1 MKKTVAA
8 VAVLGA
14 FAGSALAADVT
25 LYGVVD
31 AGLVYTHLD
40 QDAQGV
46 DATDKFEMKSGNQA
60 GSRWGL
66 KGVEDL
72 GNGVQVGFILESG
85 FNVDDGSFRT
95 ADTLFDREASLFV
108 QGSFGKV
115 AFGKL
120 GSIVQG
126 ASSWGKVGSV
136 SAFGTSFGNYAA
148 QAGAIF
154 ATSTVYDNMIAYST
168 PSFGGVTV
176 YAQYSMGKS
185 QSQSWDADN
194 AKWKPTMVENE
205 SSTDRYYA
213 IGAEYANGPAKLF
226 FAVDSTNYASWTPVD
241 PSDPAKPG
249 YSAKDTDDSLTV
261 TLGGNYDFNVAKLY
275 AGVQYFDEVAGK
287 WIGASANQ
295 PGKGKVKGWAATV
308 SASAPVAGGNA
319 MLGVGYTDASAAD
332 SVTDNGNS
340 ARDFDLSR
348 WVVSAGYTY
357 NLSKRT
363 NLYGVASY
371 MQDKLE
377 PSAAGAEDVKP
388 TATTVMVGL
397 RHRF

>member
-40 QDAQGV
+40 QDVKGD

-95 ADTLFDREASLFV
+95 ANTLFDREASLFV
-108 QGSFGKV
+108 QGGFGKV

-126 ASSWGKVGSV
+126 TSSWGKVGSV

-241 PSDPAKPG
+241 PSNPAKPG

-287 WIGASANQ
+287 WIGASANK
-295 PGKGKVKGWAATV
+295 PGKVKGWAATV

-377 PSAAGAEDVKP
+377 PSVAGAEDVKP

>member
-40 QDAQGV
+40 QDVQGV

-126 ASSWGKVGSV
+126 VSSWGKVGSV

-241 PSDPAKPG
+241 PSNPAKPG

-287 WIGASANQ
+287 WIGAPANQ
-295 PGKGKVKGWAATV
+295 QGKVKGWAATV

>member
-40 QDAQGV
+40 QDVQGV

-126 ASSWGKVGSV
+126 VSSWGKVGSV

-241 PSDPAKPG
+241 PSTPAKPG

-287 WIGASANQ
+287 WIGASANK
-295 PGKGKVKGWAATV
+295 PGKVKGWAATV

-371 MQDKLE
+371 MQDKRE

>member
-40 QDAQGV
+40 QDVQSV

-126 ASSWGKVGSV
+126 VSSWGKVGSV
-136 SAFGTSFGNYAA
+136 SAFGTAFGNYAA

-194 AKWKPTMVENE
+194 EKWKPTMVENE

-226 FAVDSTNYASWTPVD
+226 FAVDSTNYASWTPVSGGTSATD
-241 PSDPAKPG
+241 KPVYG
-249 YSAKDTDDSLTV
+249 VKDTDDSLTV

-287 WIGASANQ
+287 WIGASANK
-295 PGKGKVKGWAATV
+295 PGKVKGWAATV

>member
-40 QDAQGV
+40 QDVQGV

-95 ADTLFDREASLFV
+95 ANTLFDREASLFV
-108 QGSFGKV
+108 QGGFGKV

-126 ASSWGKVGSV
+126 VSSWGKVGSV

-194 AKWKPTMVENE
+194 KKWKPTMVENE

-241 PSDPAKPG
+241 PSTTAEPG

-287 WIGASANQ
+287 WIGASANKQ
-295 PGKGKVKGWAATV
+295 GKVKGWAATV

-332 SVTDNGNS
+332 SLTDNGKP
-340 ARDFDLSR
+340 DFDLSR

>member
-40 QDAQGV
+40 QDVQDV
-46 DATDKFEMKSGNQA
+46 DATDNFEMKSGNQA

-126 ASSWGKVGSV
+126 VSSWGKVGSV

-194 AKWKPTMVENE
+194 AKWKPSMVENE

-241 PSDPAKPG
+241 PSTPAKAD

-287 WIGASANQ
+287 WIGASANK
-295 PGKGKVKGWAATV
+295 PGKVKGWAATV

>member
-40 QDAQGV
+40 QDVQGV

-126 ASSWGKVGSV
+126 TSSWGKVGSV

-241 PSDPAKPG
+241 PSNPAKPG

-287 WIGASANQ
+287 WIGASANK
-295 PGKGKVKGWAATV
+295 PGKVKGWAATV

>member
-40 QDAQGV
+40 QDVQGV

-126 ASSWGKVGSV
+126 VSSWGKVGSV

-226 FAVDSTNYASWTPVD
+226 FAVDSTNYASWTPVSGGTSAMD
-241 PSDPAKPG
+241 KPVYG
-249 YSAKDTDDSLTV
+249 VKDTDDSLTV

-287 WIGASANQ
+287 WIGASANK
-295 PGKGKVKGWAATV
+295 PGKVKGWAATV

-332 SVTDNGNS
+332 SVTDNGKP
-340 ARDFDLSR
+340 DFDLSR

-377 PSAAGAEDVKP
+377 PSAAGDKDVKP

>member
-40 QDAQGV
+40 QDVKAD

-95 ADTLFDREASLFV
+95 ANTLFDREASLFV
-108 QGSFGKV
+108 QGGFGKV

-126 ASSWGKVGSV
+126 TSSWGKVGSV

-176 YAQYSMGKS
+176 YAQYTMG
-185 QSQSWDADN
+185 N
-194 AKWKPTMVENE
+194 ATENE
-205 SSTDRYYA
+205 SGDNRLFSLGAQADFGALQVLGLVEYLNKQSTVA
-213 IGAEYANGPAKLF
+213 GTTAN
-226 FAVDSTNYASWTPVD
+226 VTYNDSQY
-241 PSDPAKPG
+241 
-249 YSAKDTDDSLTV
+249 DDSYTIN
-261 TLGGNYDFNVAKLY
+261 LGGSYDFGVAKVFL
-275 AGVQYFDEVAGK
+275 AGQYFNAAPNFAGQGST
-287 WIGASANQ
+287 WHDSFDGFGVNVGASA
-295 PGKGKVKGWAATV
+295 PIG
-308 SASAPVAGGNA
+308 AGEF
-319 MLGVGYTDASAAD
+319 L
-332 SVTDNGNS
+332 
-340 ARDFDLSR
+340 
-348 WVVSAGYTY
+348 VSAGYGKGDYHVDTKDTNRSADSYIFQVGYTY
-357 NLSKRT
+357 PFSKRT
-363 NLYGVASY
+363 NLY
-371 MQDKLE
+371 
-377 PSAAGAEDVKP
+377 AGAGYHQ
-388 TATTVMVGL
+388 TTMEEEVGKDSKTKTTQVMFGL
-397 RHRF
+397 LHKF

>member
-40 QDAQGV
+40 QDVQSV

-126 ASSWGKVGSV
+126 VSSWGKVGSV

-194 AKWKPTMVENE
+194 KKWKPTMVENE

-241 PSDPAKPG
+241 ASNPDEPG
-249 YSAKDTDDSLTV
+249 YSTKDTDDSLTV

-287 WIGASANQ
+287 WIGASAKK
-295 PGKGKVKGWAATV
+295 PGKVKGWAATV

-340 ARDFDLSR
+340 AGDFDLSR
-348 WVVSAGYTY
+348 WVISAGYTY

-377 PSAAGAEDVKP
+377 PSAAGDKDVKP

>member
-40 QDAQGV
+40 QDVQGV

-85 FNVDDGSFRT
+85 FKVDDGSFRT
-95 ADTLFDREASLFV
+95 ANTLFDREASLFV
-108 QGSFGKV
+108 QGGFGKV

-126 ASSWGKVGSV
+126 TSSWGKVGSV
-136 SAFGTSFGNYAA
+136 SAFGTSFGDYAA

-194 AKWKPTMVENE
+194 KKWKPTMVENE

-226 FAVDSTNYASWTPVD
+226 FAVDSTNYASWTPV
-241 PSDPAKPG
+241 PASNPDEPR

-287 WIGASANQ
+287 WIGASANK
-295 PGKGKVKGWAATV
+295 PGKVKGWAATV

>member
-40 QDAQGV
+40 QDVQGV

-126 ASSWGKVGSV
+126 VSSWGKVGSV

-194 AKWKPTMVENE
+194 KKWKPTMVENE

-226 FAVDSTNYASWTPVD
+226 FAVDSTNYASWTPVA
-241 PSDPAKPG
+241 PSTTAEPD

-287 WIGASANQ
+287 WIGASANK
-295 PGKGKVKGWAATV
+295 PGKVKGWAATV

-332 SVTDNGNS
+332 SLTDNGKP
-340 ARDFDLSR
+340 DFDLSR

-363 NLYGVASY
+363 NIYGVASY

>member
-40 QDAQGV
+40 QDVQGV

-95 ADTLFDREASLFV
+95 ANTLFDREASLFV
-108 QGSFGKV
+108 QGGFGKV

-126 ASSWGKVGSV
+126 VSSWGKVGSV

-194 AKWKPTMVENE
+194 KKWKPTMVENE

-241 PSDPAKPG
+241 PSTTAEPG

-287 WIGASANQ
+287 WIGASANK
-295 PGKGKVKGWAATV
+295 PGKVKGWAATV

-332 SVTDNGNS
+332 SLTDNGKP
-340 ARDFDLSR
+340 DFDLSR

>member
-1 MKKTVAA
+1 M
-8 VAVLGA
+8 
-14 FAGSALAADVT
+14 
-25 LYGVVD
+25 VD

-40 QDAQGV
+40 QDVQRV

-72 GNGVQVGFILESG
+72 GNGAQVGFILESG

-95 ADTLFDREASLFV
+95 ANTLFDREASLFV
-108 QGSFGKV
+108 QGGFGKV

-185 QSQSWDADN
+185 QSE
-194 AKWKPTMVENE
+194 PTMVENE

-226 FAVDSTNYASWTPVD
+226 FAVDSTNYASWTRDVN
-241 PSDPAKPG
+241 G
-249 YSAKDTDDSLTV
+249 EYSAKDTDDSLTV

-287 WIGASANQ
+287 WIGASANK
-295 PGKGKVKGWAATV
+295 PGKVKGWAATV

>member
-40 QDAQGV
+40 QDVQSV

-85 FNVDDGSFRT
+85 FNIDDGSFRT

-126 ASSWGKVGSV
+126 VSSWGKVGSV

-185 QSQSWDADN
+185 QYN
-194 AKWKPTMVENE
+194 EKWKPTMVENE

-241 PSDPAKPG
+241 ASNPDEPG
-249 YSAKDTDDSLTV
+249 YSTKDTDDSLTV

-287 WIGASANQ
+287 WIGDSAKK
-295 PGKGKVKGWAATV
+295 PGKVKGWAATV

-340 ARDFDLSR
+340 AGDFDLSR

-377 PSAAGAEDVKP
+377 PSAAGDKDVKP

>member
-40 QDAQGV
+40 QDVQSV

-95 ADTLFDREASLFV
+95 ANTLFDREASLFV

-126 ASSWGKVGSV
+126 VSSWGKVGSV

-194 AKWKPTMVENE
+194 EKWKPTMVENE

-241 PSDPAKPG
+241 PSTTAEPG

-287 WIGASANQ
+287 WIGASANK
-295 PGKGKVKGWAATV
+295 PGKVKGWAATV

-332 SVTDNGNS
+332 SVTDNGEP
-340 ARDFDLSR
+340 DFDLSR

-371 MQDKLE
+371 MQDKHE

>member
-1 MKKTVAA
+1 
-8 VAVLGA
+8 
-14 FAGSALAADVT
+14 
-25 LYGVVD
+25 
-31 AGLVYTHLD
+31 
-40 QDAQGV
+40 
-46 DATDKFEMKSGNQA
+46 
-60 GSRWGL
+60 
-66 KGVEDL
+66 
-72 GNGVQVGFILESG
+72 
-85 FNVDDGSFRT
+85 
-95 ADTLFDREASLFV
+95 
-108 QGSFGKV
+108 
-115 AFGKL
+115 
-120 GSIVQG
+120 
-126 ASSWGKVGSV
+126 
-136 SAFGTSFGNYAA
+136 
-148 QAGAIF
+148 
-154 ATSTVYDNMIAYST
+154 
-168 PSFGGVTV
+168 
-176 YAQYSMGKS
+176 
-185 QSQSWDADN
+185 
-194 AKWKPTMVENE
+194 MVENE

-226 FAVDSTNYASWTPVD
+226 FAVDSTNYASWTPD
-241 PSDPAKPG
+241 ATG
-249 YSAKDTDDSLTV
+249 EYSAKDTDDSLTV

-287 WIGASANQ
+287 WIGASANK
-295 PGKGKVKGWAATV
+295 PGKVKGWAATV

-377 PSAAGAEDVKP
+377 PSAAGDKDVKP

>member
-40 QDAQGV
+40 QDVQGV

-126 ASSWGKVGSV
+126 TSSWGKVGSV

-241 PSDPAKPG
+241 PSTTAEPG

-287 WIGASANQ
+287 WIGASANK
-295 PGKGKVKGWAATV
+295 PGKVKGWAATV

-332 SVTDNGNS
+332 SVTDNGKP
-340 ARDFDLSR
+340 DFDLSR

>member
-40 QDAQGV
+40 QDVQGV

-126 ASSWGKVGSV
+126 TSSWGKVGSV

-241 PSDPAKPG
+241 PSTPDKPG

-287 WIGASANQ
+287 WIGASANK
-295 PGKGKVKGWAATV
+295 PGKVKGWAATV

>member
-40 QDAQGV
+40 QDVQGV

-185 QSQSWDADN
+185 QSWDADN

-241 PSDPAKPG
+241 PSTPAKPG

-261 TLGGNYDFNVAKLY
+261 TLGGKTKWPASGSALPPTSRARLR
-275 AGVQYFDEVAGK
+275 AGPPRFPPALLL
-287 WIGASANQ
+287 
-295 PGKGKVKGWAATV
+295 PAAMQCSV
-308 SASAPVAGGNA
+308 SA
-319 MLGVGYTDASAAD
+319 T
-332 SVTDNGNS
+332 
-340 ARDFDLSR
+340 
-348 WVVSAGYTY
+348 
-357 NLSKRT
+357 RT
-363 NLYGVASY
+363 PAL
-371 MQDKLE
+371 L
-377 PSAAGAEDVKP
+377 
-388 TATTVMVGL
+388 TA
-397 RHRF
+397 

>member
-40 QDAQGV
+40 QDVQGV

-95 ADTLFDREASLFV
+95 ANTLFDREASLFV

-176 YAQYSMGKS
+176 YAQYTMG
-185 QSQSWDADN
+185 N
-194 AKWKPTMVENE
+194 ATENE
-205 SSTDRYYA
+205 SGDDRLFSLGAQADFGALQVLGLVEYLNKKSVVGTTVYDDSQYDDSYTINLGGSYDFSVAKVFLAGQYFKAAPNYA
-213 IGAEYANGPAKLF
+213 GMKANYAKDPRVLNNEWRWSFDGFGVNVGATAPIGAGEFL
-226 FAVDSTNYASWTPVD
+226 
-241 PSDPAKPG
+241 
-249 YSAKDTDDSLTV
+249 
-261 TLGGNYDFNVAKLY
+261 
-275 AGVQYFDEVAGK
+275 
-287 WIGASANQ
+287 
-295 PGKGKVKGWAATV
+295 
-308 SASAPVAGGNA
+308 
-319 MLGVGYTDASAAD
+319 
-332 SVTDNGNS
+332 
-340 ARDFDLSR
+340 
-348 WVVSAGYTY
+348 VSAGYGKGDVNYDTKDAKISADAYIIQVGYTY
-357 NLSKRT
+357 PFSKRT
-363 NLYGVASY
+363 NLYAGAGY
-371 MQDKLE
+371 MQTSMEDGINNTDGTTSDK
-377 PSAAGAEDVKP
+377 DFK
-388 TATTVMVGL
+388 TTQVMFGL
-397 RHRF
+397 LHKF

>member
-40 QDAQGV
+40 QDVQGD

-115 AFGKL
+115 TFGKL

-176 YAQYSMGKS
+176 S
-185 QSQSWDADN
+185 
-194 AKWKPTMVENE
+194 V
-205 SSTDRYYA
+205 
-213 IGAEYANGPAKLF
+213 
-226 FAVDSTNYASWTPVD
+226 
-241 PSDPAKPG
+241 
-249 YSAKDTDDSLTV
+249 
-261 TLGGNYDFNVAKLY
+261 NVK
-275 AGVQYFDEVAGK
+275 
-287 WIGASANQ
+287 
-295 PGKGKVKGWAATV
+295 
-308 SASAPVAGGNA
+308 
-319 MLGVGYTDASAAD
+319 
-332 SVTDNGNS
+332 
-340 ARDFDLSR
+340 
-348 WVVSAGYTY
+348 
-357 NLSKRT
+357 
-363 NLYGVASY
+363 
-371 MQDKLE
+371 
-377 PSAAGAEDVKP
+377 
-388 TATTVMVGL
+388 
-397 RHRF
+397 

>member
-40 QDAQGV
+40 QDVQGV

-95 ADTLFDREASLFV
+95 ANTLFDREASLFV
-108 QGSFGKV
+108 QGGFGKV

-126 ASSWGKVGSV
+126 VSSWGKVGSV

-194 AKWKPTMVENE
+194 EKWKPTMVENE

-226 FAVDSTNYASWTPVD
+226 FAVDSTNYASWTPVSGGTSATD
-241 PSDPAKPG
+241 KPVYG
-249 YSAKDTDDSLTV
+249 VKDTDDSLTV

-287 WIGASANQ
+287 WIGASANK
-295 PGKGKVKGWAATV
+295 PGKVKGWAATV

>member
-40 QDAQGV
+40 QDVQGV

-126 ASSWGKVGSV
+126 VSSWGKVGSV

-194 AKWKPTMVENE
+194 KKWKPTMVENE

-226 FAVDSTNYASWTPVD
+226 FAVDSTNYASWTPD
-241 PSDPAKPG
+241 PSTTAEPG

-287 WIGASANQ
+287 WIGASANK
-295 PGKGKVKGWAATV
+295 PGKVKGWAATV

-332 SVTDNGNS
+332 SLTDNGKP
-340 ARDFDLSR
+340 DFDLSR

>member
-40 QDAQGV
+40 QDVKGD

-95 ADTLFDREASLFV
+95 ANTLFDREASLFV
-108 QGSFGKV
+108 QGGFGKV

-126 ASSWGKVGSV
+126 TSSWGKVGSV

-194 AKWKPTMVENE
+194 AKWKPEMVENE

-241 PSDPAKPG
+241 PSNSAKPG

-287 WIGASANQ
+287 WIGASANK
-295 PGKGKVKGWAATV
+295 PGKVKGWAATV

>member
-40 QDAQGV
+40 QDVQGV

-126 ASSWGKVGSV
+126 VSSWGKVGSV

-185 QSQSWDADN
+185 QSWDADN
-194 AKWKPTMVENE
+194 EKWKPTMVENE

-226 FAVDSTNYASWTPVD
+226 FAVDSTNYASWTPVSGGTSATD
-241 PSDPAKPG
+241 KPVYG
-249 YSAKDTDDSLTV
+249 CKDTDDSLTV

-287 WIGASANQ
+287 WIGASANK
-295 PGKGKVKGWAATV
+295 PGKVKGWAATV

>member
-8 VAVLGA
+8 VAVLG
-14 FAGSALAADVT
+14 
-25 LYGVVD
+25 
-31 AGLVYTHLD
+31 GLVYTHLD
-40 QDAQGV
+40 QDVQLV

-72 GNGVQVGFILESG
+72 GNGAQVGFILESG

-95 ADTLFDREASLFV
+95 ANTLFDREASLFV
-108 QGSFGKV
+108 QGGFGKV

-185 QSQSWDADN
+185 QSE
-194 AKWKPTMVENE
+194 PTMVENE

-226 FAVDSTNYASWTPVD
+226 FAVDSTNYASWTCDVN
-241 PSDPAKPG
+241 G
-249 YSAKDTDDSLTV
+249 EYSAKDTDDSLTV

-287 WIGASANQ
+287 WIGASANK
-295 PGKGKVKGWAATV
+295 PGKVKGWAATV

-332 SVTDNGNS
+332 SVT
-340 ARDFDLSR
+340 DLSR

>member
-40 QDAQGV
+40 QDVQGV

-126 ASSWGKVGSV
+126 VSSWGKVGSV

-194 AKWKPTMVENE
+194 KKWKPTMVENE

-241 PSDPAKPG
+241 PSTTAEPG

-287 WIGASANQ
+287 WIGASANK
-295 PGKGKVKGWAATV
+295 PGKVKGWAATV

-332 SVTDNGNS
+332 SLTDNGKP
-340 ARDFDLSR
+340 DFDLSR

>member
-31 AGLVYTHLD
+31 AGFVYTHLD
-40 QDAQGV
+40 QDVQAV

-95 ADTLFDREASLFV
+95 ANTLFDREASLFV
-108 QGSFGKV
+108 QGGFGKV

-126 ASSWGKVGSV
+126 AASWGKVGSV

-148 QAGAIF
+148 QADAIF

-194 AKWKPTMVENE
+194 EKWKPTMVENE

-226 FAVDSTNYASWTPVD
+226 FAVDSTNYASWTPVSGGASATD
-241 PSDPAKPG
+241 KPVYG
-249 YSAKDTDDSLTV
+249 GKDTDDSLTV
-261 TLGGNYDFNVAKLY
+261 TLGGTTTSTSPSSTPVFSTSTKWPASGSALPPTSRARLR
-275 AGVQYFDEVAGK
+275 AGPPRFPPALLL
-287 WIGASANQ
+287 
-295 PGKGKVKGWAATV
+295 PAAMQCSV
-308 SASAPVAGGNA
+308 SA
-319 MLGVGYTDASAAD
+319 T
-332 SVTDNGNS
+332 
-340 ARDFDLSR
+340 
-348 WVVSAGYTY
+348 
-357 NLSKRT
+357 RT
-363 NLYGVASY
+363 PAL
-371 MQDKLE
+371 L
-377 PSAAGAEDVKP
+377 
-388 TATTVMVGL
+388 TA
-397 RHRF
+397 

>member
-40 QDAQGV
+40 QDVQSV

-126 ASSWGKVGSV
+126 VSSWGKVGSV

-194 AKWKPTMVENE
+194 KKWKPTMVENE

-241 PSDPAKPG
+241 PSTTAEPG

-287 WIGASANQ
+287 WIGASANK
-295 PGKGKVKGWAATV
+295 PGKVKGWAATV

-332 SVTDNGNS
+332 SVTDNGEP
-340 ARDFDLSR
+340 DFDLSR

>member
-40 QDAQGV
+40 QDVQRV

-72 GNGVQVGFILESG
+72 GNGAQVGFILESG

-95 ADTLFDREASLFV
+95 ANTLFDREASLFV
-108 QGSFGKV
+108 QGGFGKV

-136 SAFGTSFGNYAA
+136 SAFGTSFG
-148 QAGAIF
+148 
-154 ATSTVYDNMIAYST
+154 
-168 PSFGGVTV
+168 GVTV

-185 QSQSWDADN
+185 QSE
-194 AKWKPTMVENE
+194 PTMVENE

-226 FAVDSTNYASWTPVD
+226 FAVDSTNYASWTRDVN
-241 PSDPAKPG
+241 G
-249 YSAKDTDDSLTV
+249 EYSAKDTDDSLTV

-287 WIGASANQ
+287 WIGASANK
-295 PGKGKVKGWAATV
+295 PGKVKGWAATV

>member
-40 QDAQGV
+40 QDDQRV

-72 GNGVQVGFILESG
+72 GNGAQVGFILESG

-95 ADTLFDREASLFV
+95 ANTLFDREASLFV
-108 QGSFGKV
+108 QGGFGKV

-126 ASSWGKVGSV
+126 TSSWGKVGSV

-185 QSQSWDADN
+185 QSE
-194 AKWKPTMVENE
+194 PTMVENE

-226 FAVDSTNYASWTPVD
+226 FAVDSTNYASWARGGND
-241 PSDPAKPG
+241 E

-287 WIGASANQ
+287 WIGASTSTYK
-295 PGKGKVKGWAATV
+295 PGKVKGWAATV

-340 ARDFDLSR
+340 ASDFDLSR

-377 PSAAGAEDVKP
+377 SSAADAEDVKP